1 MKEEID
7 TIVDLAMEVAKTD
20 PIDWGMLTMN
30 EEDSYRLIAMSI
42 LENEEFNN
50 PEYGSM
56 VMKAT
61 IVKLVVEN
69 MVLHIQLLSS
79 KNKSN

>member
-1 MKEEID
+1 MKEKID
-7 TIVDLAMEVAKTD
+7 TIVQLAMEVAKTD
-20 PIDWGMLTMN
+20 PIDWGMLSMN

-42 LENEEFNN
+42 ADN
-50 PEYGSM
+50 PEFDDPQHGSI

-69 MVLHIQLLSS
+69 MVLNIKLLSS
-79 KNKSN
+79 NKTT